1 MAYNLAEEYHDSH
14 ILLIGINTRGDAV
27 ARRLQAV
34 LGPILTK
41 GCDSMQIVLDGG
53 QAQTIASADFDGK
66 VVIIVDDVIF
76 SGRTMQ
82 QAVTY
87 VMQNGQPD
95 VVRCVALVDR
105 GHRRYPVEPQFRGL
119 TCPTKLGEHV
129 HVDLIP
135 ESSIDRVT
143 LFQNGNF

>member
-1 MAYNLAEEYHDSH
+1 MAYNLAEEYHDRP

-27 ARRLQAV
+27 ARRLRAI
-34 LGPILTK
+34 LGPISSK
-41 GCDSMQIVLDGG
+41 GCESIQIVLDGG
-53 QAQTIASADFDGK
+53 QAQTSAMADLDGK

-82 QAVTY
+82 QVIAY
-87 VMQNGQPD
+87 VMQNGQPE

-135 ESSIDRVT
+135 ESEIDRVT
-143 LFQNGNF
+143 LYQNGNF